1 MEINDIKFAIVLD
14 RRTSRVIVIKVNP
27 ADFPDDEIEECDWE
41 QILYP
46 YEDDGKFDLTYC
58 DWMFV
63 PDLKVE
69 TIGLGDEL
77 NKLKQNKD

>member
-14 RRTSRVIVIKVNP
+14 RRTSRVIVI
-27 ADFPDDEIEECDWE
+27 PDDEIEECDWE

-77 NKLKQNKD
+77 NKLKQIKD

>member
-1 MEINDIKFAIVLD
+1 MKINDIKFAIVLD

-27 ADFPDDEIEECDWE
+27 AYLPDDEIEECEWE

-63 PDLKVE
+63 PDLIIE
-69 TIGLGDEL
+69 TLGFGDEQPFTML
-77 NKLKQNKD
+77 GM

>member
-14 RRTSRVIVIKVNP
+14 RRTGRVIVIKVNP
-27 ADFPDDEIEECDWE
+27 ADLPDDEIEECDWE

-69 TIGLGDEL
+69 TIGLGNEL
-77 NKLKQNKD
+77 NKLKQIKD

>member
-27 ADFPDDEIEECDWE
+27 ADLPDDEIEECDWE

-63 PDLKVE
+63 PDMKVE
-69 TIGLGDEL
+69 TIGFGDEL
-77 NKLKQNKD
+77 NKLKQVP

>member
-27 ADFPDDEIEECDWE
+27 ADFSDDEIEECDWE

-46 YEDDGKFDLTYC
+46 YEDYGKFDLTYC

-69 TIGLGDEL
+69 TIGMWNEL
-77 NKLKQNKD
+77 NKLEQIKD